1 MKKNNVLHVKEFTV
15 SKELFTRG
23 YPEGQGPCNCTSWCC
38 EGGVYADLS
47 ERDKILQ
54 HKKIIK
60 KYLDD
65 SQTRDEQQWFEED
78 EQEDEDF
85 PSGRCQ
91 GTEEINSKCAFLDK
105 KGRCSLQVAATEEGM
120 DRWTLK
126 PLYCIL
132 FPIEVSDKTIGFD
145 EMLQDDQ
152 PCCTVGK
159 NFDIPLFRACKDEL
173 IHLVGEDGYQRME
186 EHYRTLRQRSDGK
199 PR

>member
-1 MKKNNVLHVKEFTV
+1 HLKEFTV

-23 YPEGQGPCNCTSWCC
+23 YPADQGPCNCTSWCC

-54 HKKIIK
+54 HKEIIK
-60 KYLDD
+60 KYIDD

-85 PSGRCQ
+85 PSGWCQ

-105 KGRCSLQVAATEEGM
+105 RGRCSLQVAATEEGM

-132 FPIEVSDKTIGFD
+132 FPIEVSDKIIGFD

-152 PCCTVGK
+152 PCCTVSK
-159 NFDIPLFRACKDEL
+159 KFDIPLFRACKDEL
-173 IHLVGEDGYQRME
+173 IHLVGEDGYQLME
-186 EHYRTLRQRSDGK
+186 EYYATLQQRSHGK
-199 PR
+199 PQ